1 MTINDIFKQAGP
13 LPAIKIAQSLN
24 TTLHT
29 HNVAVVTAPPGAGKS
44 TLLPL
49 TLMTE
54 FHNAGKILMLE
65 PRRIAARQIAERM
78 AHILDEPVG
87 QSIGLKVKFQVRLA
101 LRCLLKEFLHA
112 CWLTMQH

>member
-1 MTINDIFKQAGP
+1 MTIDDIFQQAGP
-13 LPAIKIAQSLN
+13 LPAIKIAQHLN
-24 TTLHT
+24 TTLHS

-78 AHILDEPVG
+78 AHILANP
-87 QSIGLKVKFQVRLA
+87 
-101 LRCLLKEFLHA
+101 
-112 CWLTMQH
+112 

>member
-1 MTINDIFKQAGP
+1 MTINDIFKQAGS

-65 PRRIAARQIAERM
+65 PRRIAA
-78 AHILDEPVG
+78 LDTVYV
-87 QSIGLKVKFQVRLA
+87 LKVKFQVRLA

-112 CWLTMQH
+112 C